1 MKKKSVNRWY
11 SIGRLLPL
19 HSVMFVGILF
29 LSYKMTLAQAVS
41 PDLTARRDTAYEAQ
55 RLKVNELL
63 KQRSARFGQ
72 FEQSLS
78 QRTGIFGLKTKKDM
92 QSSID
97 ILKQIVLTDNEIFK
111 ETKELVDFKDFEKTK
126 IAERA
131 SEFDNRINGYIKT
144 ISKLQQ
150 EQERLR
156 QEIESL
162 QYKNQMFRNILLLIV
177 AVFIISILYF
187 MQQRK
192 KLTKT

>member
-1 MKKKSVNRWY
+1 MKKKTVIPNQE
-11 SIGRLLPL
+11 
-19 HSVMFVGILF
+19 GILRGVSCYIRLIGVFF
-29 LSYKMTLAQAVS
+29 LSYGMALAQPTP
-41 PDLTARRDTAYEAQ
+41 PDSIVGSDAYESQ

-63 KQRSARFGQ
+63 AQRSARFGQ
-72 FEQSLS
+72 FEQSLR

-111 ETKELVDFKDFEKTK
+111 ETKELIDFKDFEKTQVAVK
-126 IAERA
+126 AA
-131 SEFDNRINGYIKT
+131 EFDNRINGYIKT

-162 QYKNQMFRNILLLIV
+162 QSSNQLFKGILSLALTALIIGGLYFILL
-177 AVFIISILYF
+177 
-187 MQQRK
+187 RN
-192 KLTKT
+192 KLTKA